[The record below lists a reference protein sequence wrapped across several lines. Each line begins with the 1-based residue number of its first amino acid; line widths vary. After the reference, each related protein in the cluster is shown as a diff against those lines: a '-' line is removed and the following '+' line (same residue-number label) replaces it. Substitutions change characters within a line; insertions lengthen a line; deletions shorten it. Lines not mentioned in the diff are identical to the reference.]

1 MELDMDKS
9 TVEEIYLSRALAR
22 EIDLA
27 LSDGSELPLNVV
39 LAYKDLVK
47 LYNRQIELGTVA

>member
-1 MELDMDKS
+1 MDKS

-39 LAYKDLVK
+39 LAYKDLVE

>member
-1 MELDMDKS
+1 MDKM
-9 TVEEIYLSRALAR
+9 TANELYLSRALAR

-39 LAYKDLVK
+39 LAYKDLIK
-47 LYNRQIELGTVA
+47 LYEHQIELGAIA